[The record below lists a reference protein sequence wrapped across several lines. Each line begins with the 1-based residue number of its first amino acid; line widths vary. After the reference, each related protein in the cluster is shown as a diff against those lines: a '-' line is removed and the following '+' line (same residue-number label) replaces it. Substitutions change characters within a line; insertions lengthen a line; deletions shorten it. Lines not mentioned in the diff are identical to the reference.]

1 MRITKM
7 FSEIQITKRFSNRRI
22 TMIFFFFLSKFL
34 SAWRARAHTHTQS
47 YLQLEDLELHLT
59 HRNVKLEDN
68 IVSGSKLHA
77 VRRLGFWFVPVWSW

>member
-7 FSEIQITKRFSNRRI
+7 LSEIRITERFSNRRI

-34 SAWRARAHTHTQS
+34 SVWRARAHTHTF
-47 YLQLEDLELHLT
+47 LQLEDLELHLT

-77 VRRLGFWFVPVWSW
+77 VRRLSFWFVPVWS